1 MDRNELQNRLVISKD
16 NYIFGLAAI
25 SLFGREKTYTMLEKN
40 FAEFGKYLVSFDQVV
55 EILNDDELREAS
67 LKQFVK
73 MLVRA
78 LIKESFEAVEE
89 YCRESGQS
97 EILESQDWYEYA
109 RIIHD
114 CIANN
119 CRFNFTAH
127 DISLL
132 PLTWKEHTLTHEAE
146 GQLLELV
153 EFAYVETW
161 ELFQEFQEFVEQKLN

>member
-1 MDRNELQNRLVISKD
+1 MDRNDLQNRLVISKD

-25 SLFGREKTYTMLEKN
+25 SLFGREQSYKLLEKN

-55 EILNDDELREAS
+55 VTLNDDELRDDS
-67 LKQFVK
+67 LKQFMK

-78 LIKESFEAVEE
+78 LIKESFEAVED
-89 YCRESGQS
+89 YCRETEQVDT
-97 EILESQDWYEYA
+97 LKAQDWYEYA

-119 CRFNFTAH
+119 CRFNFSAH

-132 PLTWKEHTLTHEAE
+132 PLQWKEHTLTHEAE
-146 GQLLELV
+146 GELLELV

-161 ELFQEFQEFVEQKLN
+161 ELFQEFQDFVTNKLD